1 VTFYEAASGTRPFPR
16 ADDND
21 STPKSPWPQLV
32 LRPAP
37 LTDRVPPVL
46 AQLIFACLETRP
58 EDRPE
63 AADLAGSLEE
73 VVATLPGRP
82 VLGRLRPKLG

>member
-1 VTFYEAASGTRPFPR
+1 MTFYEAASGTRPFPR